1 MAEET
6 STVQRLPKEQILR
19 QSEIIKKDPGICNLA
34 RYFPETL
41 IVLNEQRQI
50 VYSNINSNG
59 DGRILGQ
66 RPGEFLDCIH
76 KFDTPEGC
84 GTSDFCRTCGALQA
98 ILKSLQ
104 GQKDIQE
111 CRLKT
116 ENGESFDYRI
126 LTSPIQIAG
135 TRYAVVVISNIDN
148 EKRRLALEKIFFHDV
163 LNTALGIRG
172 VSHLL
177 TDSDPDETKE
187 LITYLAK
194 LSDQLIDEIQSQRQL
209 TMAENNELKLEITSI
224 FLDDI
229 FNFVVEQYSDYNSSK
244 NITIKIDSN
253 SKFACLR
260 TDAAILRRIMGNIV
274 KNAIEASPK
283 GASVIL
289 TCTQSTDDY
298 VQIKVNNA
306 GVIPGDVQ
314 LQIFNR
320 SFSTK
325 GANRGLG
332 TYSIKLLTERY
343 LKGKTYFESNE
354 KEGTSFFLEIPKEL
368 PEQSNP

>member
-1 MAEET
+1 MGMK
-6 STVQRLPKEQILR
+6 SSLVKRLPKNKIIEQSDIV
-19 QSEIIKKDPGICNLA
+19 KNDPELCNIA
-34 RYFPETL
+34 KYFPETL
-41 IVLNEQRQI
+41 VVLNEQRQI
-50 VYSNINSNG
+50 VYSNINSTG

-76 KFDTPEGC
+76 KFDNPEGC
-84 GTSDFCRTCGALQA
+84 GTSDFCQTCGALQA

-116 ENGESFDYRI
+116 EKGESFDYRI
-126 LTSPIQIAG
+126 LTSPIQISG
-135 TRYAVVVISNIDN
+135 TRYAIVVISNIND
-148 EKRRLALEKIFFHDV
+148 EKRRKALERIFFHDV
-163 LNTALGIRG
+163 LNTAAGIKG
-172 VSHLL
+172 ITHLL
-177 TDSDPDETKE
+177 TDSDPEEREE

-209 TMAENNELKLEITSI
+209 TMAENNELMLDISSVFI
-224 FLDDI
+224 DDI
-229 FNFVVEQYSDYNSSK
+229 FNFIVEQYTYNNSVKS
-244 NITIKIDSN
+244 IAIKISPD

-260 TDAAILRRIMGNIV
+260 TDAGILRRILGNIV

-283 GASVIL
+283 GASVVL
-289 TCTQSTDDY
+289 SCTQITDDY
-298 VQIKVNNA
+298 VQVKVNNA
-306 GVIPGDVQ
+306 GVIPADVQ

-343 LKGKTYFESNE
+343 LKGRTYFESNAI
-354 KEGTSFFLEIPKEL
+354 EGTSFYLELPKEIPEG
-368 PEQSNP
+368 QNS